1 MAAAYFPFR
10 TFLLRT
16 FAMAFALAGA
26 FHSHAQELP
35 ALDQEEQRL
44 LQADPRSLLHNSNDQ
59 GTYYST
65 TRLADMENRDEREAP
80 AQIQIITS
88 RQLRSY
94 GVQNLRE
101 ALMLVPG
108 LSVAIGRD
116 ETAGLGVHGSW
127 AMEGLCL
134 FLLNGDQLNENGQ
147 GSFPLDE
154 RIPLANVE
162 RIEVLTGPASMLY
175 GGFAG
180 LGVVN
185 IVTRSAEQGPGSTAQ
200 VRGGMTESG
209 SSFTDGT
216 VSGAHRLSGQQEISY
231 LYSQASGN
239 RSNARYLLPDGTP
252 VRLADSTAFMANT
265 FQFTYGW
272 KDLKVRMAYMDE
284 RQQVP
289 EAACT
294 LLRRDAMVGLE
305 QRTQV
310 AKPLEL
316 YWRAAHDVQ
325 APWSYTNTLS
335 AALVASN
342 TTNQRTSALASL
354 LYKPWEGVAIRAG
367 FTGYQAT
374 STFDLAGSAGARYL
388 NGESSIQFHSL
399 AWFAEGSWQSK
410 AGVLLAG
417 IRQEQHS
424 LAGSF
429 VAPRLAYTRVLG
441 RFHVKLL
448 WGSAYHIPSLVQLE
462 HAAPGFEP
470 ADGPITG
477 LQAELGF
484 RIGKSTRITGN
495 IYQMTLSNPLEAS
508 VDSLLRVEYCN
519 GNTAGTEGIDARIQ
533 VETKRI
539 SLLAGAGINR
549 MVAEAVATPDLLN
562 GPEQAPWQELPAAR
576 VVFAAGYDA
585 FPWLSAHVRGN
596 WQSAISSPASGEA
609 AVRVHLPSQIFLA
622 SGLTLRPGKERRF
635 TIDLSCSNILDTER
649 VLTSPGNDGLPLM
662 RLNGRQWLF
671 GLAYKIVK

>member
-1 MAAAYFPFR
+1 M
-10 TFLLRT
+10 
-16 FAMAFALAGA
+16 
-26 FHSHAQELP
+26 
-35 ALDQEEQRL
+35 DQEDQRL
-44 LQADPRSLLHNSNDQ
+44 LQADPRSLLHNTNDQ
-59 GTYYST
+59 GTYYAT

-94 GVQNLRE
+94 GVHNLRE

-116 ETAGLGVHGSW
+116 ETVGVGIHGSW

-134 FLLNGDQLNENGQ
+134 FLLNGDQLNETGQ
-147 GSFPLDE
+147 GSFALDE

-185 IVTRSAEQGPGSTAQ
+185 IVTRNAEQGSGSTAQ
-200 VRGGMTESG
+200 VRGGTAEG
-209 SSFTDGT
+209 GRSFTDGT

-239 RSNARYLLPDGTP
+239 RSNERYLQPDGTP
-252 VRLADSTAFMANT
+252 VNLADSTAFSTNT

-289 EAACT
+289 EAAGT
-294 LLRRDAMVGLE
+294 LQRRDAMVGLE
-305 QRTQV
+305 QRTQL

-316 YWRAAHDVQ
+316 YWRASHDVQ
-325 APWSYTNTLS
+325 APWSYINTLS
-335 AALVASN
+335 AALLATN
-342 TTNQRTSALASL
+342 TTNQRTSALASV
-354 LYKPWEGVAIRAG
+354 LYKPWDGVAIRAG
-367 FTGYQAT
+367 ISGYQLT
-374 STFDLAGSAGARYL
+374 SSFDLTGSAGARYL
-388 NGESSIQFHSL
+388 NGEPSIQFHSL
-399 AWFAEGSWQSK
+399 AWFAEGSWQSR

-424 LAGSF
+424 LAGSYT
-429 VAPRLAYTRVLG
+429 APRLAYTRVLG

-448 WGSAYHIPSLVQLE
+448 WGGAYQIPSLVQLE
-462 HAAPGFEP
+462 HAVPGFEP
-470 ADGPITG
+470 SSGPITG

-495 IYQMTLSNPLEAS
+495 IYRMTNASPLEAS
-508 VDSLLRVEYCN
+508 VDSLQQVAYFN
-519 GNTAGTEGIDARIQ
+519 GNASGTEGFDGRIQ
-533 VETKRI
+533 VETRHL
-539 SLLAGAGINR
+539 SLLAGVGINR
-549 MVAEAVATPDLLN
+549 MSAGVIAPPKLD

-576 VVFAAGYDA
+576 MVFAVGYNA

-596 WQSAISSPASGEA
+596 WQSTMN
-609 AVRVHLPSQIFLA
+609 LPVPNGGAKQVQLPDQIFLA
-622 SGLTLRPGKERRF
+622 SGFTLRPGKERRF
-635 TIDLSCSNILDTER
+635 AIDLSCSNILDTER
-649 VLTSPGNDGLPLM
+649 VLTSPANEGLPLM

-671 GLAYKIVK
+671 GLAYQIVK